1 MRARMTVKRLEKLH
15 SSLLALHR
23 EQLDHWAGA
32 ELEAVRAA
40 ERVTN
45 HRAQLQLFSQLDV
58 SRLQIAHQLPD
69 IKDQLLHKLS
79 SVTREHEAKLTEY
92 YDTFAAHSKAIQ
104 ELSSSCMAEAS
115 SVTSSTSSVTSLW
128 YEPRPGKLSLAATLE
143 QCYSLSRLYRLT
155 MML

>member
-1 MRARMTVKRLEKLH
+1 MTVKRLEKLH
-15 SSLLALHR
+15 SSLLTLHR
-23 EQLDHWAGA
+23 DQLDHWAGA
-32 ELEAVRAA
+32 EQEAVRAA
-40 ERVTN
+40 ELVTN

-115 SVTSSTSSVTSLW
+115 SVSSSTSSICLW
-128 YEPRPGKLSLAATLE
+128 FEPRPGKLSLAATLE

-155 MML
+155 ML